1 MLQRIK
7 QAVRRDNKSI
17 LLAALFSGGL
27 FVGKIPAVVAAP
39 NLIARQSFLTLLL
52 FCGLFAT
59 FRLFSTAVASHV
71 NLEMT
76 DGEESN
82 RQLVRLFV
90 IYKEVVKVVVGVS
103 LSLGW
108 LAGLLFISEHFREM
122 FLLVP
127 VLLGGGL
134 TALLSAL
141 AYGFTSFVDH
151 IHYPH

>member
-27 FVGKIPAVVAAP
+27 FVSKIPAVVAAP
-39 NLIARQSFLTLLL
+39 ALIARQSFLTLLL
-52 FCGLFAT
+52 FGGLFIT
-59 FRLFSTAVASHV
+59 FRLFATTVARHMT
-71 NLEMT
+71 LEMT
-76 DGEESN
+76 DGKESN

-127 VLLGGGL
+127 VQLGGGL

>member
-7 QAVRRDNKSI
+7 QAVRRDNKSL

-27 FVGKIPAVVAAP
+27 FVGKIPAVVATP
-39 NLIARQSFLTLLL
+39 DLIARQSLLTVLL
-52 FCGLFAT
+52 FFGLFLT
-59 FRLFSTAVASHV
+59 FRLFATAVASHV
-71 NLEMT
+71 TLEMT

-103 LSLGW
+103 LALGW
-108 LAGLLFISEHFREM
+108 LAGLLFISEHFREL

-127 VLLGGGL
+127 VLLGGCL